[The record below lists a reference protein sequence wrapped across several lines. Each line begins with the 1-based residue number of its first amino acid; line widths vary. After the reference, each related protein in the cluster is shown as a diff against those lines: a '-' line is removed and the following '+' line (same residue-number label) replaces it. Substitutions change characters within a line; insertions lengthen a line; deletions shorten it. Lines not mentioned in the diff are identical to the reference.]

1 MTWATPTLAAL
12 VAAIAIPALI
22 ILYFL
27 KLRRIPREV
36 SSTLLWKKAIQDLQ
50 ANAPFQRLRKNLLLF
65 LQLIILGLII
75 LALAQPRSAST
86 TEMGRKYI
94 VMIDRSASMAA
105 VDGDGADEESLGKDS
120 RLEAAKKQAI
130 ELIETM
136 RAPGLFAA
144 GEKADEAMVI
154 AFDAN
159 AQIVASFTSDQA
171 TLINAINAI
180 EQTDA
185 TSSIAEAYR
194 LAQAQRPNRIVNA
207 TNELGEIT
215 ESHELDELKGGEPY
229 FFHLFSDGRVADID
243 SVRAEEIDTQTTFEY
258 HAIGSQTSNNI
269 GLVALRSERDYD
281 TPSKLSIFVGVQ
293 STDTIP
299 RTVDAE
305 LIVAGVTRS
314 VRAIDL
320 PAATTDS
327 TTGYKTPAS
336 GGVVFELTEPEG
348 VIVRVKLNTTGQE
361 NPQADVLLT
370 DNEGVLVVPPAK
382 QASVALVSTGNL
394 FVGSVLEGLP
404 LSRFDTLSPSQYESN
419 RESGANDVYDLV
431 ILDGYL
437 PKPNGL
443 NDTGDRASIL
453 DPGRYLIIGQTLT
466 GKLGVIDNGTG
477 PGGPIIDW
485 RRTHPILRDLTLDA
499 LLMAETPK
507 IEIPKGSG
515 VVSLAET
522 ASGPAIL
529 ETSDADVRAILVPF
543 KITKTNWPFD
553 VSFVVFLASTVDYLA
568 TGSIVAIDQDE
579 RQITPGRVLADRLPP
594 DATGV
599 RVLLPDGSRS
609 EEIIPSAD
617 GRVVF
622 GPITNAGIY
631 RLRWRGTAAPTD
643 IVDDNTNYRTFAANL
658 LNPAE
663 SNVSTQKTIALAN
676 QIVTADS
683 NTERKRIKD
692 WWPYLLA
699 FALLILMLEW
709 WVYNKKMYL

>member
-1 MTWATPTLAAL
+1 MTWATPMLAAL

-105 VDGDGADEESLGKDS
+105 VDGEDELGKDS

-136 RAPGLFAA
+136 RAPGMFAA
-144 GEKADEAMVI
+144 NEKADEAMVI

-159 AQIVASFTSDQA
+159 AQIIASFSSDQA

-194 LAQAQRPNRIVNA
+194 LAQAQRPNRIANA
-207 TNELGEIT
+207 VNELGEIT

-229 FFHLFSDGRVADID
+229 FFHLFSDGRVSDID

-314 VRAIDL
+314 VRAINL
-320 PAATTDS
+320 PAATTDA

-348 VIVRVKLNTTGQE
+348 VIVRVKLDTDGQN
-361 NPQADVLLT
+361 NPEADVLLT

-394 FVGSVLEGLP
+394 FVGSALQGLP
-404 LSRFDTLSPSQYESN
+404 LSRFDTISPAKYESN

-431 ILDGYL
+431 IFDGYL
-437 PKPNGL
+437 PKPNEL
-443 NDTGDRASIL
+443 DDTASIL
-453 DPGRYLIIGQTLT
+453 DPGRYLVIGQALT
-466 GKLGVIDNGTG
+466 GKLGVIDQGTG

-507 IEIPKGSG
+507 VEIRKGSG

-529 ETSDADVRAILVPF
+529 ETSDGDVRAILVPF
-543 KITKTNWPFD
+543 AITKTNWPFD

-579 RQITPGRVLADRLPP
+579 RQITPGRVLSDRLPP

-599 RVLLPDGSRS
+599 RVIMPDGSRS

-643 IVDDNTNYRTFAANL
+643 IVDDGTNYRTFAANL

-676 QIVTADS
+676 QIVTAES
-683 NTERKRIKD
+683 NTERQRIKD
-692 WWPYLLA
+692 WWPWFLGI
-699 FALLILMLEW
+699 ALVILMFEW

>member
-65 LQLIILGLII
+65 LQLIILSLII

-105 VDGDGADEESLGKDS
+105 VDGDETLGSES

-229 FFHLFSDGRVADID
+229 FFHLFSDGRVSDID

-320 PAATTDS
+320 PAATTDP
-327 TTGYKTPAS
+327 TTGYKAPAS
-336 GGVVFELTEPEG
+336 GGVVFELNEPNG
-348 VIVRVKLNTTGQE
+348 VIVRVKLDTDGQN
-361 NPQADVLLT
+361 NPQADVLLS

-394 FVGSVLEGLP
+394 FIGSALSGLP
-404 LSRFDTLSPSQYESN
+404 LSRFDTISPAQYESN

-431 ILDGYL
+431 IFDGYL
-437 PKPNGL
+437 PKPNEL
-443 NDTGDRASIL
+443 DDTASIL

-466 GKLGVIDNGTG
+466 GKLGVIDHGTG

-507 IEIPKGSG
+507 VEIPKGSG

-529 ETSDADVRAILVPF
+529 ETSDGDIRAILVPF

-553 VSFVVFLASTVDYLA
+553 VSFVVFLASAVDYLA

-599 RVLLPDGSRS
+599 RVLMPDGSRS

-631 RLRWRGTAAPTD
+631 RLRWRGTPAPTD

-676 QIVTADS
+676 TIVTADS
-683 NTERKRIKD
+683 NTERQRIKD

-699 FALLILMLEW
+699 TALLILMLEW

>member
-1 MTWATPTLAAL
+1 MIWATPTLAAL
-12 VAAIAIPALI
+12 VAAIAIPALV

-36 SSTLLWKKAIQDLQ
+36 SSTLLWKKTIQDLQ

-65 LQLIILGLII
+65 LQLIILALII

-86 TEMGRKYI
+86 TAMGRKYI

-105 VDGDGADEESLGKDS
+105 VDGEDELGKDS
-120 RLEAAKKQAI
+120 RLAAAKKQAI

-136 RAPGLFAA
+136 REPGMFAA
-144 GEKADEAMVI
+144 NEKADEAMVI

-171 TLINAINAI
+171 ALINAINAI

-185 TSSIAEAYR
+185 PSSIAEAYR

-207 TNELGEIT
+207 TNEAGEIT

-229 FFHLFSDGRVADID
+229 FFHLFSDGRVSDID

-305 LIVAGVTRS
+305 LIVSGVTRS

-320 PAATTDS
+320 PAATTDA

-336 GGVVFELTEPEG
+336 GGVVFELDEPNG
-348 VIVRVKLNTTGQE
+348 VIIRVKLDTAGNE
-361 NPQADVLLT
+361 NPEADVLLT
-370 DNEGVLVVPPAK
+370 DNEGILVVPPAK
-382 QASVALVSTGNL
+382 QAAVALVSTGNL
-394 FVGSVLEGLP
+394 FIGSVLQGLP
-404 LSRFDTLSPSQYESN
+404 LSRFDIITPSEYEAN

-437 PKPNGL
+437 PKP
-443 NDTGDRASIL
+443 DEAGDLL
-453 DPGRYLIIGQTLT
+453 DPGRYLIIGKTLT
-466 GKLGVIDNGTG
+466 GKLGVIDNGVG
-477 PGGPIIDW
+477 PGGPIINW

-499 LLMAETPK
+499 LLMAETPVV
-507 IEIPKGSG
+507 EIREGSG

-529 ETSDADVRAILVPF
+529 ETSSGDVRAILVPF
-543 KITKTNWPFD
+543 AITKTNWPFD
-553 VSFVVFLASTVDYLA
+553 VSFVVFLASTVDYLG
-568 TGSIVAIDQDE
+568 TGSIVAIDEDE
-579 RQITPGRVLADRLPP
+579 RQITPGRVLSDRLPP

-617 GRVVF
+617 GRVVY
-622 GPITNAGIY
+622 GPIQNAGVY

-643 IVDDNTNYRTFAANL
+643 IVDEGTNYRTFAANL

-663 SNVSTQKTIALAN
+663 SNVSTQRTIALAN
-676 QIVTADS
+676 QIVTAES
-683 NTERKRIKD
+683 QSERKRIKD
-692 WWPYLLA
+692 WWPWFLGAALA
-699 FALLILMLEW
+699 ILMFEW

>member
-65 LQLIILGLII
+65 LQLIILSLII

-105 VDGDGADEESLGKDS
+105 VDGQETLGKDS

-136 RAPGLFAA
+136 REPSMFSQ
-144 GEKADEAMVI
+144 GERADEAMIIV
-154 AFDAN
+154 FDAN
-159 AQIVASFTSDQA
+159 AQILAPLTANQA
-171 TLINAINAI
+171 TLIAAINSI

-185 TSSIAEAYR
+185 PSSIAQAYR

-229 FFHLFSDGRVADID
+229 FFHLFSDGRISDID
-243 SVRAEEIDTQTTFEY
+243 SVRAEEIDSTTTFEY
-258 HAIGSQTSNNI
+258 HALGSQTSNNI

-305 LIVAGVTRS
+305 LLVAGVTRS

-320 PAATTDS
+320 PAATTDA

-336 GGVVFELTEPEG
+336 GGVVFELDEPEG
-348 VIVRVKLNTTGQE
+348 VIIRVRLDTNGRE

-370 DNEGVLVVPPAK
+370 DNEGVLIVPPAK

-394 FVGSVLEGLP
+394 FVASALKGFP
-404 LSRFDTLSPSQYESN
+404 LSRFDVLTPSKYEAGRTN
-419 RESGANDVYDLV
+419 GDNDVYDLV

-437 PKPNGL
+437 PKTDELG
-443 NDTGDRASIL
+443 SVL
-453 DPGRYLIIGQTLT
+453 DPGRYLVIGQTLT
-466 GKLGVIDNGTG
+466 GELGVIDHGTG

-507 IEIPKGSG
+507 VEIPKGSG

-529 ETSDADVRAILVPF
+529 ETSSGDVRAILVPF
-543 KITKTNWPFD
+543 AITKTNWPFD

-568 TGSIVAIDQDE
+568 TGSVVAIDEDE
-579 RQITPGRVLADRLPP
+579 RQITPGSVLSDRLPP
-594 DATGV
+594 DATAV
-599 RVLLPDGSRS
+599 RIILPDGSRS

-617 GRVVF
+617 GRIVY
-622 GPITNAGIY
+622 GPVQTAGIY

-643 IVDDNTNYRTFAANL
+643 ITDEGTNFRIFAANL

-663 SNVSTQKTIALAN
+663 SNVSTQRTIALAN
-676 QIVTADS
+676 KIVTADS
-683 NTERKRIKD
+683 LTERKRIKD
-692 WWPYLLA
+692 WWPYFLGAALA
-699 FALLILMLEW
+699 ILMFEW
-709 WVYNKKMYL
+709 YIYNKKMFL

>member
-1 MTWATPTLAAL
+1 MIWATPSLAAL
-12 VAAIAIPALI
+12 VAAIAIPALV

-36 SSTLLWKKAIQDLQ
+36 SSTLLWKKAIQDPQ

-65 LQLIILGLII
+65 LQLIILTLII

-86 TEMGRKYI
+86 TAMGRKYI

-105 VDGDGADEESLGKDS
+105 VDGEDELGRKS
-120 RLEAAKKQAI
+120 RLAAAKKQAI

-136 RAPGLFAA
+136 REPGMFASD
-144 GEKADEAMVI
+144 EKADEAMVI

-159 AQIVASFTSDQA
+159 AQIIASFTSDQ
-171 TLINAINAI
+171 TNLINAINSI

-185 TSSIAEAYR
+185 PSSIAEAYR

-229 FFHLFSDGRVADID
+229 FFHLFSDGRVSDID

-281 TPSKLSIFVGVQ
+281 TPSQLSIFVGVQ

-305 LIVAGVTRS
+305 LLVSGVTRS
-314 VRAIDL
+314 IRSIDL

-336 GGVVFELTEPEG
+336 GGVVFELDEPNG
-348 VIVRVKLNTTGQE
+348 VIVRVRLDTNGNE
-361 NPQADVLLT
+361 NPEADVLLS
-370 DNEGVLVVPPAK
+370 DNEGILVVPPAK
-382 QASVALVSTGNL
+382 QAAVALVSTGNL
-394 FVGSVLEGLP
+394 FIGSVLQGLP
-404 LSRFDTLSPSQYESN
+404 LSRYDILSPSQYESN
-419 RESGANDVYDLV
+419 RETGENDVYDLV
-431 ILDGYL
+431 IFDGYL
-437 PKPNGL
+437 PKMLDPEDSL
-443 NDTGDRASIL
+443 SIL
-453 DPGRYLIIGQTLT
+453 DPGRYLIIGKTLT
-466 GKLGVIDNGTG
+466 GELGVIDNGVG

-485 RRTHPILRDLTLDA
+485 RRTHPILRDLTLDP

-507 IEIPKGSG
+507 VEIREGSG

-529 ETSDADVRAILVPF
+529 ETSSGDARAIMVPF
-543 KITKTNWPFD
+543 EITKTNWPFD
-553 VSFVVFLASTVDYLA
+553 VSFVVFLASTVDYLG
-568 TGSIVAIDQDE
+568 TGSIVAIDEDE
-579 RQITPGRVLADRLPP
+579 RQITPGRVLSDRIPP

-599 RVLLPDGSRS
+599 RVLMPDGSRS

-617 GRVVF
+617 GRVVY
-622 GPITNAGIY
+622 GPIQNAGLY
-631 RLRWRGTAAPTD
+631 RLTWRGTAAPTD
-643 IVDDNTNYRTFAANL
+643 MVNDGTITRTFAANL
-658 LNPAE
+658 LNPSE

-676 QIVTADS
+676 QIVTAES
-683 NTERKRIKD
+683 ITQRKRIKD
-692 WWPYLLA
+692 WWPWFLGAALA
-699 FALLILMLEW
+699 ILMFEW
-709 WVYNKKMYL
+709 

>member
-1 MTWATPTLAAL
+1 MIWATPTLAAL
-12 VAAIAIPALI
+12 VAAIAIPALV

-65 LQLIILGLII
+65 LQLIILILII

-86 TEMGRKYI
+86 TAMGRKYI

-105 VDGDGADEESLGKDS
+105 VDGEDELGADS
-120 RLEAAKKQAI
+120 RLAAAKKQAI

-136 RAPGLFAA
+136 REPGMFAA

-159 AQIVASFTSDQA
+159 AQIIASFTSDQA

-180 EQTDA
+180 EQSDA
-185 TSSIAEAYR
+185 PSSIAQAYQ

-207 TNELGEIT
+207 TNELGVIT

-229 FFHLFSDGRVADID
+229 FFHLFSDGRISDID
-243 SVRAEEIDTQTTFEY
+243 SVRAEEIDSTTTFEY

-281 TPSKLSIFVGVQ
+281 TPAQLSIFVGVQ

-299 RTVDAE
+299 RSVDAE
-305 LIVAGVTRS
+305 LLVAGVTRS
-314 VRAIDL
+314 IRTINL
-320 PAATTDS
+320 PAATTDA

-336 GGVVFELTEPEG
+336 GGVVFELDEPNG
-348 VIVRVKLNTTGQE
+348 VIVRVRLDTQGSQ

-370 DNEGVLVVPPAK
+370 DNEAVLVVPPAK

-394 FVGSVLEGLP
+394 FIGSALNGLP
-404 LSRFDTLSPSQYESN
+404 LSRFDIISPAQYEAN
-419 RESGANDVYDLV
+419 RETGDNDVYDLI

-437 PKPNGL
+437 PKALDPDDITTL
-443 NDTGDRASIL
+443 L

-466 GKLGVIDNGTG
+466 SKIGVIDHGVG
-477 PGGPIIDW
+477 PGGPIINW

-499 LLMAETPK
+499 LLMAETPVV
-507 IEIPKGSG
+507 EIREGSG

-522 ASGPAIL
+522 VSGPAIL
-529 ETSDADVRAILVPF
+529 ETSSADVRAILVPF
-543 KITKTNWPFD
+543 AITKTNWPFD

-568 TGSIVAIDQDE
+568 TGSIVSIDGDQ

-599 RVLLPDGSRS
+599 RVLLPDGSSS

-617 GRVVF
+617 GRIVY
-622 GPITNAGIY
+622 GPIQSAGIY

-643 IVDDNTNYRTFAANL
+643 IVDEGTNYRTFAANL
-658 LNPAE
+658 LSPAE
-663 SNVSTQKTIALAN
+663 SNVSTNRTIALAN
-676 QIVTADS
+676 KIVTADS
-683 NTERKRIKD
+683 LTERKRIKD
-692 WWPYLLA
+692 WYPYFLGA
-699 FALLILMLEW
+699 ALFILMFEW
-709 WVYNKKMYL
+709 YIYNKKMFL